1 VTSGEGEE
9 EPRPPEL
16 AATQRKRE
24 RVPEVGEEDD
34 RHPIV
39 EQTNR

>member
-24 RVPEVGEEDD
+24 RVLEVGEEDD